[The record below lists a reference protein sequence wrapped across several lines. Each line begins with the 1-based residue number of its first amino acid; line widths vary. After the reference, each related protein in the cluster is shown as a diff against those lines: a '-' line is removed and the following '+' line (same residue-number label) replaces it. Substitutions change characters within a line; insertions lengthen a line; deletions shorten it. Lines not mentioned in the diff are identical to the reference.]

1 MSDALK
7 PILLVLAGLVV
18 ILAYAGIMVFEVEI
32 GLWLALILFPIACLQ
47 FYVWTTRG

>member
-18 ILAYAGIMVFEVEI
+18 ILLYAATAVFELEI
-32 GLWLALILFPIACLQ
+32 GVWAGLVLFPIVTLQ
-47 FYVWTTRG
+47 IYIWTTRG